1 MLRMQKKGGRIMTLS
16 DLIEQLQDLLEEFPA
31 LADRDVMI
39 ATQPSYPLA
48 AVIDCVSLV
57 DSEDVDEDVEDGMG
71 VVWIATSEVGSS
83 SSVSPYA
90 PRAAWEGR

>member
-1 MLRMQKKGGRIMTLS
+1 MTLS

-31 LADRDVMI
+31 LGDRDVMI
-39 ATQPSYPLA
+39 ATQPSYPLT

-57 DSEDVDEDVEDGMG
+57 DSDDDEDDEDAEDGLG
-71 VVWIATSEVGSS
+71 IVWIATSEIGSH

-90 PRAAWEGR
+90 PRAAWEGC

>member
-1 MLRMQKKGGRIMTLS
+1 MTLS

-31 LADRDVMI
+31 LGDRDVMI
-39 ATQPSYPLA
+39 ATQPSYPLT

-57 DSEDVDEDVEDGMG
+57 DNDEEEDEEDVEDGLG
-71 VVWIATSEVGSS
+71 TVWIATSEIGSH

>member
-1 MLRMQKKGGRIMTLS
+1 MTLN
-16 DLIEQLQDLLEEFPA
+16 DLIEQLQDLVDEFPA
-31 LADRDVMI
+31 LGDRDVMI
-39 ATQPSYPLA
+39 ATQPSYPLT

-57 DSEDVDEDVEDGMG
+57 DSEDDDEDDEDAEDGLG
-71 VVWIATSEVGSS
+71 IVWIATSEIGSH

>member
-1 MLRMQKKGGRIMTLS
+1 MTLS

-31 LADRDVMI
+31 LGNRDVMI
-39 ATQPSYPLA
+39 AQQPSYPLA

-57 DSEDVDEDVEDGMG
+57 DNDDDEGDEDAEDGLG
-71 VVWIATSEVGSS
+71 VVWIATSEIGSH

>member
-1 MLRMQKKGGRIMTLS
+1 MTLN
-16 DLIEQLQDLLEEFPA
+16 DLIEQLQDLVDEFPA
-31 LADRDVMI
+31 LGDRDVMI
-39 ATQPSYPLA
+39 ATQPSYPLT

-57 DSEDVDEDVEDGMG
+57 DSEDADEDDEDVEDGLG
-71 VVWIATSEVGSS
+71 VVWIATSEIGSH

>member
-1 MLRMQKKGGRIMTLS
+1 MTLN
-16 DLIEQLQDLLEEFPA
+16 DLIEQLQDLVDEFPA
-31 LADRDVMI
+31 LGDRDVMI
-39 ATQPSYPLA
+39 AQQPSYPLT

-57 DSEDVDEDVEDGMG
+57 DSEDADEDDEDVEDGLG

>member
-1 MLRMQKKGGRIMTLS
+1 MKLT
-16 DLIEQLQDLLEEFPA
+16 DLIEQLQDLLEDFPE
-31 LADRDVMI
+31 LAEADVMV
-39 ATQPSYPLA
+39 AQQPSYPLA

-57 DSEDVDEDVEDGMG
+57 DGDSDDEFLDEEEISGG
-71 VVWIATSEVGSS
+71 LPTVWIATSEVGSG

>member
-1 MLRMQKKGGRIMTLS
+1 MTLS

-31 LADRDVMI
+31 LGDRDVMI
-39 ATQPSYPLA
+39 ATQPSYPLT

-57 DSEDVDEDVEDGMG
+57 DNDEDEDDEDAEDGLG
-71 VVWIATSEVGSS
+71 IVWIATSEIGSH

-90 PRAAWEGR
+90 PSAAWEGR

>member
-1 MLRMQKKGGRIMTLS
+1 MTLS

-31 LADRDVMI
+31 LGDRDVMV
-39 ATQPSYPLA
+39 ATQPSYPLT

-57 DSEDVDEDVEDGMG
+57 DNDEDEDDEDAEDGLG
-71 VVWIATSEVGSS
+71 IVWIATSEVGRYS

-90 PRAAWEGR
+90 PSAAWEGR

>member
-1 MLRMQKKGGRIMTLS
+1 MTLS

-31 LADRDVMI
+31 LGDRDVMI
-39 ATQPSYPLA
+39 ATQPSYPLT

-57 DSEDVDEDVEDGMG
+57 DSEDADEDDEDVEDGLG
-71 VVWIATSEVGSS
+71 VVWIATSEIGSH

>member
-1 MLRMQKKGGRIMTLS
+1 MTLS
-16 DLIEQLQDLLEEFPA
+16 DLIEQLQDLLEEYPA

-39 ATQPSYPLA
+39 ATQPSYPLT

-57 DSEDVDEDVEDGMG
+57 DSEDADEDDEDVEDGIG
-71 VVWIATSEVGSS
+71 VVWIATSEIGSH

-90 PRAAWEGR
+90 PPAAWEGR

>member
-1 MLRMQKKGGRIMTLS
+1 MTLT

-31 LADRDVMI
+31 LGDRDVMI
-39 ATQPSYPLA
+39 AQQPSYPLT

-57 DSEDVDEDVEDGMG
+57 DNDDDEDDEDAEDGLG

>member
-1 MLRMQKKGGRIMTLS
+1 MTLS

-31 LADRDVMI
+31 LGDRDVMI
-39 ATQPSYPLA
+39 AQQPSYPLT

-57 DSEDVDEDVEDGMG
+57 DNDDDEGDEDAEDGLG
-71 VVWIATSEVGSS
+71 VVWIATSEIGSH

>member
-1 MLRMQKKGGRIMTLS
+1 MTLS

-31 LADRDVMI
+31 LGDRDVMI
-39 ATQPSYPLA
+39 AQQPSYPLA

-57 DSEDVDEDVEDGMG
+57 DNDDDEDDEDAEDGLG
-71 VVWIATSEVGSS
+71 VVWIATSEIGSS

>member
-1 MLRMQKKGGRIMTLS
+1 MTLT

-39 ATQPSYPLA
+39 ATQPSYPLT

-57 DSEDVDEDVEDGMG
+57 DNDDDEDDEDSEDGLG
-71 VVWIATSEVGSS
+71 IVWIATSEIGSH

>member
-1 MLRMQKKGGRIMTLS
+1 MTLT

-31 LADRDVMI
+31 LGDRDVMI
-39 ATQPSYPLA
+39 ATQPSYPLT

-57 DSEDVDEDVEDGMG
+57 DNDEDEDDEDAEDGLG
-71 VVWIATSEVGSS
+71 IVWIATSEIGSH

-90 PRAAWEGR
+90 PRAAWEGC

>member
-1 MLRMQKKGGRIMTLS
+1 MTLS

-31 LADRDVMI
+31 LGDRDVMI
-39 ATQPSYPLA
+39 AQQPSYPLA

-57 DSEDVDEDVEDGMG
+57 DNDDEEGDEDAEDGLG
-71 VVWIATSEVGSS
+71 VVWIATSEIGSH

-90 PRAAWEGR
+90 PRSAWEGR

>member
-1 MLRMQKKGGRIMTLS
+1 MTLS

-31 LADRDVMI
+31 LGDRDVMI
-39 ATQPSYPLA
+39 AQQPSYPLT

-57 DSEDVDEDVEDGMG
+57 DNDDDEDDEDAEDGLG

>member
-1 MLRMQKKGGRIMTLS
+1 MTLN
-16 DLIEQLQDLLEEFPA
+16 DLIEQLQDLVDEFPA
-31 LADRDVMI
+31 LGDRDVMI
-39 ATQPSYPLA
+39 AQQPSYPLS

-57 DSEDVDEDVEDGMG
+57 DSDDDEGDEDAEDGLG
-71 VVWIATSEVGSS
+71 VVWIATSEIGSS